1 MHQSMRDDAA
11 RAIEQDMALYARAWQ
26 EGREYGRTEVS
37 CFHTHPAIADSVA
50 RMFAGWDGAHAAHM
64 RSVTRFRA
72 ETQRKDIAA

>member
-37 CFHTHPAIADSVA
+37 CFHTHPAVADSVA
-50 RMFAGWDGAHAAHM
+50 RMFPAWDGARVAHL
-64 RSVTRFRA
+64 RSVARFRD
-72 ETQRKDIAA
+72 ENRRKDLAA